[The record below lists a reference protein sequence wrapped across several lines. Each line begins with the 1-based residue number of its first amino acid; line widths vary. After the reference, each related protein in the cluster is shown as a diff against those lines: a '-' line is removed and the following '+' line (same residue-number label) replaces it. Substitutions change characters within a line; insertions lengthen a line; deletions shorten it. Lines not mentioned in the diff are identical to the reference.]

1 MQVSRRLEPGVRYSF
16 KARVTS
22 APDAS
27 PPGASAGATALYC
40 LKVWEVGTAEPESW
54 DLQTRGALLELARGS
69 MLLVSHH
76 TAAGF
81 GPVDVKPI
89 ESKKEA

>member
-1 MQVSRRLEPGVRYSF
+1 VSYLF
-16 KARVTS
+16 KARVT
-22 APDAS
+22 S

-40 LKVWEVGTAEPESW
+40 LKVWEAGTAEPESW
-54 DLQTRGALLELARGS
+54 DLQARGALLELARGS

-89 ESKKEA
+89 EPKKEAQRCPSNPTFS